1 MRGIMEKLDKL
12 IDSYEDQIVES
23 IQRLVKIKSVREEP
37 QGDMP
42 FGKGV
47 QNALGE
53 ALKLSEELGFETKNI
68 DNYVGEASYGEGEK
82 EIALIAHLDVVPE
95 GNGWTHPPYSATY
108 KDGVIYGRGVS
119 DNKGPAIMALFAIKA
134 LIESGEPINRKL
146 KVLFGTNEESGM
158 EDLKYYAKNV
168 KTPDLSLVPDA
179 SFPVVKGEKGIM
191 TFKFQTIFKEKM
203 LTDDIKVVSG
213 TAGNAVNSVPDY
225 AELVLETENEN
236 LVSDIINSYNEVNE
250 DKIEVDINEDKIK
263 LNARGT
269 SAHGSRPETGNNAM
283 SVLFT
288 AIEPIVKNSDLPIAK
303 FIKFYIEKIAFA
315 HHGERVGCGFEDDES
330 GKLAFNPGLMSIVEN
345 AIEVSVN
352 IRFPITY
359 TAQQIYD
366 GMREEILGIPV
377 TLIEGSDSKPYYYPD
392 DHPVIKG
399 LMEVYREYTDDT
411 DSEPLVLGGGTYS
424 RVIDNSVTFGPG
436 FSWSQSNA
444 HKPDEQAKIE
454 DILLATKIY
463 AAALYRLTR

>member
-1 MRGIMEKLDKL
+1 MKKLDKL
-12 IDSYEDQIVES
+12 IDSYENEIVEK
-23 IQRLVKIKSVREEP
+23 IQRLVKIKSVREKPVGE
-37 QGDMP
+37 MP
-42 FGKGV
+42 FGQGV
-47 QNALGE
+47 QKALEE
-53 ALKLSEELGFETKNI
+53 ALKISEEMGFETKNI
-68 DNYVGEASYGEGEK
+68 DNYVGEATYGTGDK

-95 GNGWTHPPYSATY
+95 GNGWTNPPYSATY

-119 DNKGPAIMALFAIKA
+119 DNKGPAIMALFAVKA
-134 LIESGEPINRKL
+134 LIDSGEPINKKL

-191 TFKFQTIFKEKM
+191 TFKFQTIFKQKL
-203 LTDDIKVVSG
+203 LTEDIRVVSG
-213 TAGNAVNSVPDY
+213 SAGNAVNSVPDY
-225 AELVLETENEN
+225 AELTLEADDLSLIRNIVENFNNNNDDTIETEIDGN
-236 LVSDIINSYNEVNE
+236 
-250 DKIEVDINEDKIK
+250 KIK
-263 LNARGT
+263 LVARGV
-269 SAHGSRPETGNNAM
+269 SAHGSRPETGRNAM
-283 SVLFT
+283 SILFDSLKPI
-288 AIEPIVKNSDLPIAK
+288 IETSNQNIAK
-303 FIKFYIEKIAFA
+303 FIKFYNDKIAFN
-315 HHGERVGCGFEDDES
+315 HHGENVGCGFEDEQS

-359 TAQQIYD
+359 TAHQIYD
-366 GMREEILGIPV
+366 GMRGEIIDIPV
-377 TLIEGSDSKPYYYPD
+377 TLIEGSDSEPYYYPD

-399 LMEVYREYTDDT
+399 LMDVYKDYTNDNE
-411 DSEPLVLGGGTYS
+411 SEPLVLGGGTYS
-424 RVIDNSVTFGPG
+424 RVIENSITFGPG

-444 HKPDEQAKIE
+444 HKPDEQAKVE

>member
-1 MRGIMEKLDKL
+1 MEKLDKL
-12 IDSYEDQIVES
+12 IDSYEEQIVEN

-37 QGDMP
+37 AGEMP

-47 QNALGE
+47 QKALEE
-53 ALKLSEELGFETKNI
+53 ALKISEELGFETKNI
-68 DNYVGEASYGEGEK
+68 DNYVGEASYGSGDK

-95 GNGWTHPPYSATY
+95 GNGWTNPPYSATY

-119 DNKGPAIMALFAIKA
+119 DNKGPAIMALFAVKA
-134 LIESGEPINRKL
+134 LVDSGAPINKKL

-158 EDLKYYAKNV
+158 DDLKYYAKNV

-191 TFKFQTIFKEKM
+191 TFKFQTIFKQKL
-203 LTDDIKVVSG
+203 LTEQIKVVSG
-213 TAGNAVNSVPDY
+213 SAGNAVNSVPDR
-225 AELVLETENEN
+225 AELTLETNDLN
-236 LVSDIINSYNEVNE
+236 LITNAIKKYNTNNDDTIETEVN
-250 DKIEVDINEDKIK
+250 DHQIK
-263 LNARGT
+263 LVAKGI
-269 SAHGSRPETGNNAM
+269 SAHGSKPETGKNAI
-283 SVLFT
+283 SILFNSLKPI
-288 AIEPIVKNSDLPIAK
+288 IEGSDQNIAQ
-303 FIKFYIEKIAFA
+303 FIKFYNEKIAFA
-315 HHGERVGCGFEDDES
+315 HHGEKVGCGFEDKQS

-359 TAQQIYD
+359 TANQVYE
-366 GMREEILGIPV
+366 GMREETVDIPV
-377 TLIEGSDSKPYYYPD
+377 TLIEGSDSEPYYYPD
-392 DHPVIKG
+392 DHPVIEG
-399 LMEVYREYTDDT
+399 LMEVYQEYTDDN
-411 DSEPLVLGGGTYS
+411 DSKPLVLGGGTYS

-444 HKPDEQAKIE
+444 HKPDEQAEVK